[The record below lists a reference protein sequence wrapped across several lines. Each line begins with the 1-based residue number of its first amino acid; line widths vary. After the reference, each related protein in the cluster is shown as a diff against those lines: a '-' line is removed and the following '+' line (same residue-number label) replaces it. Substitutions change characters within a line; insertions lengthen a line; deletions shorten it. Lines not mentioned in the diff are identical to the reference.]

1 MKNLLPSVIS
11 ILGQIFYLSDSS
23 RIRISGS
30 SEAEHVVLGASF
42 GSRPNLGTLERGR
55 SQARTWWSTSGT
67 STRGSPVQVS
77 VLPASLTATRTR
89 SCCWKLLIC
98 SSSPPTQKNSLCVFV
113 LLDDDVQLAAVL
125 RCRAI
130 HPCTA
135 RCWAAPRRTCT
146 ALAHLRLNSRVHRSE
161 QCSPPSFAVTA
172 VFFTLPFSPFKQ
184 LNLVPLLNAA
194 TSLLF

>member
-1 MKNLLPSVIS
+1 MSKNKKSDEKLAAFRDLDSWTD
-11 ILGQIFYLSDSS
+11 FYLSVSS

-113 LLDDDVQLAAVL
+113 LLDDDDTTFSWQQCCDAVQFILAL
-125 RCRAI
+125 
-130 HPCTA
+130 H
-135 RCWAAPRRTCT
+135 AAGLHRDGL
-146 ALAHLRLNSRVHRSE
+146 ALL
-161 QCSPPSFAVTA
+161 
-172 VFFTLPFSPFKQ
+172 LP
-184 LNLVPLLNAA
+184 
-194 TSLLF
+194 TSD